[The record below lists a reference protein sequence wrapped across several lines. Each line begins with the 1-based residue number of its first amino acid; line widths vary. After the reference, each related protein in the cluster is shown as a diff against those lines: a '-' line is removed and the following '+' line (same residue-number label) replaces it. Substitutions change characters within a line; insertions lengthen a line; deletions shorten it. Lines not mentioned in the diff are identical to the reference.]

1 MDWSFENGWLI
12 ITFILSVFASL
23 VGIPLT
29 ILKIIDI
36 VRKWRNEKNAK
47 ESEEISISFI
57 NLNGR
62 VGQTVITKTH
72 TQIKHID
79 IQLGIDVKNK
89 GGFDT
94 SVNIIGAEFKVK
106 ADDNNEYFAT
116 TRSRINT
123 DLDLSKN
130 PLLIDNIKARGK
142 QNTHITF
149 RLTDLEYDFTE
160 AWVKFNYTFL
170 DSEDN
175 TKFGESDWMDVYLR
189 FKS

>member
-1 MDWSFENGWLI
+1 MDWTIDSGWFLLTI
-12 ITFILSVFASL
+12 IATGLGILSH
-23 VGIPLT
+23 
-29 ILKIIDI
+29 I
-36 VRKWRNEKNAK
+36 VRLFLEPILTVRKEKKLA
-47 ESEEISISFI
+47 ESKEISISFI
-57 NLNGR
+57 NLNGG

-79 IQLGIDVKNK
+79 IQLVFDVKNK
-89 GGFDT
+89 GGFET
-94 SVNIIGAEFKVK
+94 LVNIIDAKFKVK

-116 TRSRINT
+116 TRSRTNT

-130 PLLIDNIKARGK
+130 PLLIDNIKAMGK
-142 QNTHITF
+142 QKTHITF

-175 TKFGESDWMDVYLR
+175 TKSDKTDWIEESLR

>member
-1 MDWSFENGWLI
+1 MGFFSVESFWDILVI
-12 ITFILSVFASL
+12 ISVILGILATIYKLFIEPALNRRKER
-23 VGIPLT
+23 
-29 ILKIIDI
+29 LK
-36 VRKWRNEKNAK
+36 K

-57 NLNGR
+57 NLNGG

-79 IQLGIDVKNK
+79 IQLVFDVKNK
-89 GGFDT
+89 GGFET
-94 SVNIIGAEFKVK
+94 IVNITDAKFKVK
-106 ADDNNEYFAT
+106 ADDNNEYLAT

-130 PLLIDNIKARGK
+130 PLLIDNIKAMGK
-142 QNTHITF
+142 QKTHITF

-175 TKFGESDWMDVYLR
+175 TKSDESDWIEVNLR